1 MKTLTEDL
9 PLCGTLYQSAT
20 IIQVPLNELSSF
32 NLMWELTVLM
42 LVFPVVNM
50 LYRTDPVEAV
60 LIEAAKGATTE

>member
-1 MKTLTEDL
+1 MKTLTVD
-9 PLCGTLYQSAT
+9 PLLGCTLYQSAT
-20 IIQVPLNELSSF
+20 RMPLNELPSF

-42 LVFPVVNM
+42 LVSPVVNV